1 MPVFTPPNKQ
11 YQGYIFDCDGT
22 LANSMPVHYQ
32 AWVQATGEYG
42 GRISEDLFYEL
53 GGVPT
58 HKIVEILNEKYGTQM
73 DPETVAVRKE
83 VIYVESIDSIQPIPE
98 VAAFA
103 RRVAESAQV
112 AVASGGSLPVVSKTL
127 AAIGFKDFFAVIVTS
142 EQVARGK
149 PWPDMFLEAAARMGV
164 RPSECLVLEDS
175 VAGFQA
181 AAAAGMEY
189 VVIGRP

>member
-1 MPVFTPPNKQ
+1 MSVFTPPTKQ
-11 YQGYIFDCDGT
+11 YRGYIFDCDGT
-22 LANSMPVHYQ
+22 LANSMPVHYR
-32 AWVQATGEYG
+32 AWVKATGEYG
-42 GRISEDLFYEL
+42 GRISEDLFYRL

-58 HKIVEILNEKYGTQM
+58 REIVEILNKKYGTTM

-83 VIYVESIDSIQPIPE
+83 AIYVESIDSIQPIPE

-103 RRVAESAQV
+103 RRVAKFAGI
-112 AVASGGSLPVVSKTL
+112 AVASGGVLPVVTKTL
-127 AAIGFKDFFAVIVTS
+127 TAIGFKDFFTVIVTS

-149 PWPDMFLEAAARMGV
+149 PSPDMFLEAAVLLGV
-164 RPSECLVLEDS
+164 APSECLVLEDS

-181 AAAAGMEY
+181 ATAAGMEY

>member
-22 LANSMPVHYQ
+22 LANSMPVHYR

-42 GRISEDLFYEL
+42 GRISEDLFYQL

-58 HKIVEILNEKYGTQM
+58 REIVEILNEKYGTAM

-83 VIYVESIDSIQPIPE
+83 AIYVESIDSIQPIAE
-98 VAAFA
+98 VVAFA
-103 RRVAESAQV
+103 RRVAKFAPV
-112 AVASGGSLPVVSKTL
+112 AVASGGFLPVVTKTL
-127 AAIGFKDFFAVIVTS
+127 AAIGFQDFFAVIVTS

-149 PWPDMFLEAAARMGV
+149 PSPDMFLEAAVRMGIA
-164 RPSECLVLEDS
+164 PSECLVLEDS